1 MRFLLLLA
9 LILAEA
15 CPSQIQPSV
24 ARRDDDIEEVL
35 HNKLRPRTITK
46 TDTITEINIDASG
59 LDSSRSSR
67 LPCREHRLHVTEAS
81 ALYDAILEVLCNTES
96 SGLHDAIAKI
106 VDDFMSGRLYRSGSG
121 GRYSLE
127 ARNRWRSRVRA
138 AENQNG
144 YCESGWTYFKNTNSC
159 YKTFFDQNWT
169 AAESICVLLG
179 GHLTSIHTP
188 EENLFVSY
196 LSKANVR
203 RSHYEDATWIG
214 LHQASYPS
222 SKEWTWTDGTK
233 VDYSPFAPGEPNNLD
248 RREQCGQLYSDEP
261 HSQQWNDW
269 RCDKKMRNYVCKKKS
284 YPLF

>member
-9 LILAEA
+9 LVLAEA

-24 ARRDDDIEEVL
+24 ARRDDDIEEVV
-35 HNKLRPRTITK
+35 HKKLRPRTITK
-46 TDTITEINIDASG
+46 TDKITEIHIDVSG
-59 LDSSRSSR
+59 LHSSPSLRR
-67 LPCREHRLHVTEAS
+67 PCREHRLHVTEAN

-106 VDDFMSGRLYRSGSG
+106 VDDFMSGRLYKSESG
-121 GRYSLE
+121 GRY
-127 ARNRWRSRVRA
+127 RWLSRVR

-144 YCESGWTYFKNTNSC
+144 YCESGWTYLKNTNSC
-159 YKTFFDQNWT
+159 YKTFFDQKWT

-196 LSKANVR
+196 LSKAGVR
-203 RSHYEDATWIG
+203 RSFCTEATWIG

-233 VDYSPFAPGEPNNLD
+233 VDYLPFRHGEPNNFD
-248 RREQCGQLYSDEP
+248 KREQCGQLYSDEP
-261 HSQQWNDW
+261 HSQQWNAW
-269 RCDKKMRNYVCKKKS
+269 SCDTKMRNFVCKKKS
-284 YPLF
+284 NPLF

>member
-9 LILAEA
+9 LVLAEA
-15 CPSQIQPSV
+15 CPNQIQPSV
-24 ARRDDDIEEVL
+24 ARRDDDIEEIV

-46 TDTITEINIDASG
+46 TDTIREIHID
-59 LDSSRSSR
+59 
-67 LPCREHRLHVTEAS
+67 V
-81 ALYDAILEVLCNTES
+81 
-96 SGLHDAIAKI
+96 SGLHSSPSK
-106 VDDFMSGRLYRSGSG
+106 MSSFKNSET
-121 GRYSLE
+121 SE
-127 ARNRWRSRVRA
+127 MRA
-138 AENQNG
+138 VNQNG
-144 YCESGWTYFKNTNSC
+144 YCESGWTYFKNTNFC
-159 YKTFFDQNWT
+159 YKTFFDQNWA

-203 RSHYEDATWIG
+203 WSRHEDVTWIG

-233 VDYSPFAPGEPNNLD
+233 VDYLPFAHGEPNNFQG
-248 RREQCGQLYSDEP
+248 REQCAQLYSDEP
-261 HSQQWNDW
+261 YSQQWNDW
-269 RCDKKMRNYVCKKKS
+269 FCDTKMRNFVCKKKS